1 MSETPEVAQTN
12 QSHKPREKYFSFQIK
27 GWMNFDPTDKTL
39 AKVAEGID
47 QGNGVLTLVEVLK
60 IEDDVTSIQDEEVR
74 TCFENLLAAR
84 RLIRNF
90 NELPTKVKAE
100 LRAAALNVQ
109 EEVVAK
115 QMVTMVPAS
124 CAQEPGT
131 VAKRWP

>member
-12 QSHKPREKYFSFQIK
+12 QSYKPREKYFSFQIK
-27 GWMNFDPTDKTL
+27 GWTNFDPMDKTL

-47 QGNGVLTLVEVLK
+47 QGNGFLTLVEVLK
-60 IEDDVTSIQDEEVR
+60 IENDVTSIQDEEVR

-90 NELPTKVKAE
+90 NELPTKVKE
-100 LRAAALNVQ
+100 EIRAAALKV

-115 QMVTMVPAS
+115 QILTMVPAS
-124 CAQEPGT
+124 SAQEPGA

>member
-1 MSETPEVAQTN
+1 MSETLEVAQTN
-12 QSHKPREKYFSFQIK
+12 QSDKPREKYFSFLIK
-27 GWMNFDPTDKTL
+27 GWTNFDPMDKTL

-47 QGNGVLTLVEVLK
+47 QGNGFLTLVEVLK
-60 IEDDVTSIQDEEVR
+60 IENDVTSIQDEEVR

-90 NELPTKVKAE
+90 NELPTKVKE
-100 LRAAALNVQ
+100 EIRAAALKV

-115 QMVTMVPAS
+115 QIATMVPAS
-124 CAQEPGT
+124 SPPEPAT